1 MSVKLIADSTDKL
14 SELKRVSKEFESFVK
29 SIEGVKNVT
38 NTSAD
43 SPGEIIFTVDRERAA
58 SVGISPL
65 QIYAEISAGS
75 RGVKAGS
82 ITLDDEDIDI
92 VVKTDTHYDEL
103 QIDKIQMMQ
112 ISTPNG
118 PVTLGSL
125 LKYQIGNAIVDV
137 RRVDGDLTISVE
149 ADARDGYVGGQLLEK
164 LNAYAES
171 YQFPKGV
178 SYKK

>member
-1 MSVKLIADSTDKL
+1 MSIKLIADSTDKL
-14 SELKRVSKEFESFVK
+14 TDLKRVSKEFENFVK

-65 QIYAEISAGS
+65 QIYGEISAGS

-112 ISTPNG
+112 ISTPTG

-149 ADARDGYVGGQLLEK
+149 ADARDGYVGGELLAK
-164 LNAYAES
+164 LNTYAES